1 MRSLRSLIALL
12 VAALTLAALGPALAK
27 KPIDA
32 ATAVGDDG
40 SAAVADHAAGFLSG
54 DDERITSFD
63 SDIVIDADAT
73 LHVTETIRV
82 RSAGINISHGITRDF
97 PTRYRNAQGRTVR
110 VGFHVEGVTRDGAE
124 ESWTTERIDNG
135 TRVRI
140 GRAETTLENGEHV
153 YVVRYTTTRQIGYFP
168 DHDELYWNVTGT
180 GWAFPIDQASVHIRL
195 PRPVQLS
202 QPTIYTG
209 AQGERGQDAEI
220 VSQGPGEISFRTTR
234 PLGDHQGLT
243 VAVAWPKGVVAEP
256 PPPSALR
263 QFFTDDG
270 PIGAALIGL
279 LGLCGFYYVAWK
291 KAGRGPVAGTIVP
304 LFQPPPDMSAAAIRY
319 VKDMGYDN
327 RCFTAAIVESGVKG
341 KLRLVETDPGG
352 FFSSKKTRI
361 DKTADGDDLGP
372 PERDML
378 RGLFS
383 RGDSVAAEQAQHE
396 SFQAAQT
403 GLQNALAS
411 AYKGKLFLSNLGWA
425 FIGLMVL
432 AIAMIL
438 VGAIIILADPDSTTG
453 ARAVPLIGLAI
464 LAGGL
469 ALSPRSSLLEKG
481 GSGLFAALCVTAFL
495 AGVVL
500 IVITIVKA
508 ADSGNIAFIFA
519 PLLALPL
526 VISAFWWMAAP
537 TRAGRDIMDK
547 IAGFEMYLSATE
559 ENRLNVL
566 HPPEKTPELFE
577 RLLPYAIAL
586 GVENQWASRFAAVLA
601 AASQTPGQQSGMA
614 WYVGSQSPW
623 TNINGFTTAVGGA
636 LTSSVAAA
644 SVAPGSSSGTGG
656 GGFSGGGGGGGG
668 GGGW

>member
-1 MRSLRSLIALL
+1 MRIPRTLIALL
-12 VAALTLAALGPALAK
+12 VAVLALAALQPAAAQKPGDSGAK
-27 KPIDA
+27 PMADFAQSDA
-32 ATAVGDDG
+32 
-40 SAAVADHAAGFLSG
+40 SG
-54 DDERITSFD
+54 ERITSFA
-63 SDIVIDADAT
+63 SDIAIAADAT

-82 RSAGINISHGITRDF
+82 HSLGIDIRHGITRDF
-97 PTRYRNAQGRTVR
+97 PTRYRNSQGRTVR

-124 ESWTTERIDNG
+124 EHWTTERIDNG

-140 GRAETTLENGEHV
+140 GSADTTLQDGDHSFV
-153 YVVRYTTTRQIGYFP
+153 IHYTTTRQIGYFP
-168 DHDELYWNVTGT
+168 DHDELYWNVTGN
-180 GWAFPIDQASVHIRL
+180 GWAFPIDEASAHIRL
-195 PRPVQLS
+195 PGPVQLS
-202 QPTIYTG
+202 RPSVYTG
-209 AQGERGQDAEI
+209 AQGAQGQDAEV

-234 PLGDHQGLT
+234 ALGDHEGLT
-243 VAVAWPKGVVAEP
+243 VAVAWPKGVIAQP
-256 PPPSALR
+256 PPPSALS

-270 PIGAALIGL
+270 PIGAAIIGL
-279 LGLCGFYYVAWK
+279 LGICAFYYAAWK

-304 LFQPPPDMSAAAIRY
+304 LFAPPTGMSAAAIRY

-327 RCFTAAIVESGVKG
+327 RCFAAAIVESGVKG

-361 DKTADGDDLGP
+361 DKVADGADLDA

-383 RGDSVAAEQAQHE
+383 RGDSVETDKSE
-396 SFQAAQT
+396 YKSFQAAQG
-403 GLQNALAS
+403 GLQKALAA

-432 AIAMIL
+432 AMAMIL
-438 VGAIIILADPDSTTG
+438 VGAIIILADPDSASI
-453 ARAVPLIGLAI
+453 ARVVPIIGLGV
-464 LAGGL
+464 LGGGL
-469 ALSPRSSLLEKG
+469 LLARRSALLVKG
-481 GSGLFAALCVTAFL
+481 GSGFFAFL
-495 AGVVL
+495 GVVAL
-500 IVITIVKA
+500 LAGIGFVIATVNFA
-508 ADSGNIAFIFA
+508 GDSGNILFIFA

-526 VISAFWWMAAP
+526 VISAFWWMSAP
-537 TRAGRDIMDK
+537 TREGRDIMDR

-577 RLLPYAIAL
+577 RFLPYAIAL
-586 GVENQWASRFAAVLA
+586 GVENQWADRFASVLA
-601 AASQTPGQQSGMA
+601 AISQTPGQHSGMA

-623 TNINGFTTAVGGA
+623 TNVNGFTSAIGGA

-644 SVAPGSSSGTGG
+644 SSPPGSSGGAGG